1 MNDLKTIRLGLGLSQ
16 TKMAAR
22 LGIEQSTVSLIE
34 NQLVDPGDSLRRHIE
49 QLALNVKPL
58 SPWTAA
64 KLKSLRRS
72 RRLKQRDLAKK
83 LGISLYAYGLF
94 ERDVRQIR
102 SGTLVERTL
111 DKLTQKVDYES

>member
-1 MNDLKTIRLGLGLSQ
+1 MNNLKTVRLELGLSQ

-34 NQLVDPGDSLRRHIE
+34 SQLVDPGDVLRRHIE
-49 QLALNVKPL
+49 QLALNVEPP

-64 KLKSLRRS
+64 RLKSFRQVRHLT
-72 RRLKQRDLAKK
+72 QRDMAKK
-83 LGISLYAYGLF
+83 LGISLYAYVLF

-111 DKLTQKVDYES
+111 DKLKQK